1 MYLKVTLLALLF
13 SGFSGLATFVLS
25 FNLVIVIFGKRIFA
39 AFLDFFSTK
48 YNEVSDS
55 MKVELFKELNDTQ
68 PGEKISIL
76 EVGGGSG
83 CNFKYWQRPASVL
96 VVEPNPHFVPFF
108 DQNRAKFPKLD
119 IQDMKQGVGEDLA
132 AAGVADSS
140 VDAVVMTLVLCTVDD
155 QIKTLS
161 EVKRVLKPGG
171 KFYYM
176 EHIIA
181 QEGRA
186 LRYLQ
191 QGLMLGGFWT
201 FLVDGCCADRAT
213 DQVMETAGFSK
224 VVQRRYDLPLQSSN
238 NWIFKAPA
246 TVIQPHVLGVATK

>member
-1 MYLKVTLLALLF
+1 
-13 SGFSGLATFVLS
+13 
-25 FNLVIVIFGKRIFA
+25 
-39 AFLDFFSTK
+39 
-48 YNEVSDS
+48 
-55 MKVELFKELNDTQ
+55 
-68 PGEKISIL
+68 
-76 EVGGGSG
+76 
-83 CNFKYWQRPASVL
+83 
-96 VVEPNPHFVPFF
+96 
-108 DQNRAKFPKLD
+108 
-119 IQDMKQGVGEDLA
+119 VGEDLV

-161 EVKRVLKPGG
+161 EVQRVLKPGG

-186 LRYLQ
+186 LRFLQ

-201 FLVDGCCADRAT
+201 FLVDGCCADRPT
-213 DQVMETAGFSK
+213 DKVMEKAGFSK
-224 VVQRRYDLPLQSSN
+224 VDQRRYDLPLQSSD

>member
-13 SGFSGLATFVLS
+13 FDLTGLATFVLS
-25 FNLVIVIFGKRIFA
+25 FNLLIVLFGKRIFA
-39 AFLDFFSTK
+39 AFLDFFSDK

-68 PGEKISIL
+68 RGEKISIL

-83 CNFKYWQRPASVL
+83 CNFKYWNRPASVM

-108 DQNRAKFPKLD
+108 DQNRAKFPQLD
-119 IQDMKQGVGEDLA
+119 IQDMKQGVGEDLRE
-132 AAGVADSS
+132 AGVADES

-155 QIKTLS
+155 QIKTLN

-181 QEGRA
+181 QEGRP
-186 LRYLQ
+186 LRYVQ
-191 QGLMLGGFWT
+191 QALMFGGFWT
-201 FLVDGCCADRAT
+201 FLVDGCCCDRAT
-213 DQVMETAGFSK
+213 DKVMENAGFSK
-224 VVQRRYDLPLQSSN
+224 VDQRRYDLPFDSSD
-238 NWIFKAPA
+238 NWVFKAPA
-246 TVIQPHVLGVATK
+246 KVIQPHVLGVATK